1 MRRILCVG
9 GHDFTARPEDRALT
23 DLIASL
29 AGGEGRRVCLLP
41 TASGDAAE
49 HSGRFFSAFSNRG
62 CVPSEVSLFRLGKR
76 PVALRDHLL
85 SQDLIYVGGG
95 SMLNLLAVW
104 DAHDLGAILRLAWER
119 GILICGQSAGAM
131 CWFEV
136 GISKGSG
143 KARRAAGL
151 GVLPGSCCV
160 HYHSELDRRQLLL
173 ESVASSGQRL
183 RHRRSRGT
191 SLDQPDCRRC
201 LLGPPRGD
209 CLQGRAGRRSG
220 RGGPACTDRG
230 RFAGRRLWG
239 AFRHRRV
246 PARPHDRWPPRC
258 RKPLRRSLRHS
269 LRAASA
275 TGFAPGPAVQPARRP
290 HIHGGESLAEH
301 FGQPSNG
308 IEPTPSYRDG

>member
-9 GHDFTARPEDRALT
+9 GHDFTTRPENRAMT

-29 AGGEGRRVCLLP
+29 AGGEEPRVCLLP

-49 HSGRFFSAFSNRG
+49 HSARFFTAFADRA
-62 CVPSEVSLFRLGKR
+62 CVPSEVSLFRLGRK

-85 SQDLIYVGGG
+85 AQDLIYVGGG

-160 HYHSELDRRQLLL
+160 HYHSEPDRRRLLL
-173 ESVASSGQRL
+173 ESVASGGTAATASTITRRCCGPTGL
-183 RHRRSRGT
+183 SPVRSRPAAGRPST
-191 SLDQPDCRRC
+191 GSSVAPTRSSRSRLHRAWSSRRPATLRC
-201 LLGPPRGD
+201 LPRSPSSG
-209 CLQGRAGRRSG
+209 ASG
-220 RGGPACTDRG
+220 RPPTN
-230 RFAGRRLWG
+230 RRNG
-239 AFRHRRV
+239 APTF
-246 PARPHDRWPPRC
+246 
-258 RKPLRRSLRHS
+258 
-269 LRAASA
+269 
-275 TGFAPGPAVQPARRP
+275 TTAV
-290 HIHGGESLAEH
+290 
-301 FGQPSNG
+301 
-308 IEPTPSYRDG
+308 

>member
-9 GHDFTARPEDRALT
+9 GHDFTSQPENRAMT
-23 DLIASL
+23 DLIASM
-29 AGGEGRRVCLLP
+29 ADGEEPRVCLLP

-49 HSGRFFSAFSNRG
+49 QSALFFTAFADRA
-62 CVPSEVSLFRLGKR
+62 CVPSEVSLFRLGRK

-85 SQDLIYVGGG
+85 GQDLIYVGGG

-160 HYHSELDRRQLLL
+160 HYHSEPDRRRLLL
-173 ESVASSGQRL
+173 ESVASSGLSGYGIDDHAALLWTNRTVTGAFSAHRGATAHRVERGADRVVEVPLAPTVVVSRAGDSAVPSDIAEFRRARTSAGRL
-183 RHRRSRGT
+183 T
-191 SLDQPDCRRC
+191 
-201 LLGPPRGD
+201 
-209 CLQGRAGRRSG
+209 AGRR
-220 RGGPACTDRG
+220 
-230 RFAGRRLWG
+230 
-239 AFRHRRV
+239 
-246 PARPHDRWPPRC
+246 
-258 RKPLRRSLRHS
+258 
-269 LRAASA
+269 
-275 TGFAPGPAVQPARRP
+275 
-290 HIHGGESLAEH
+290 
-301 FGQPSNG
+301 
-308 IEPTPSYRDG
+308 

>member
-1 MRRILCVG
+1 MRRILCIG

-49 HSGRFFSAFSNRG
+49 HGGRFFSAFSNRG

-85 SQDLIYVGGG
+85 SQDMIYVGGG

-160 HYHSELDRRQLLL
+160 HYHSEPDRRRLLL
-173 ESVASSGQRL
+173 ESVASSGLSGYGIDDHAALLWTNRTVTGAFSA
-183 RHRRSRGT
+183 RRGATAYRVERGADRVVEVPLAPT
-191 SLDQPDCRRC
+191 VVVS
-201 LLGPPRGD
+201 
-209 CLQGRAGRRSG
+209 RAGDSAVPSDIAEFRRARTS
-220 RGGPACTDRG
+220 
-230 RFAGRRLWG
+230 AGRLTAGSR
-239 AFRHRRV
+239 
-246 PARPHDRWPPRC
+246 
-258 RKPLRRSLRHS
+258 
-269 LRAASA
+269 
-275 TGFAPGPAVQPARRP
+275 
-290 HIHGGESLAEH
+290 
-301 FGQPSNG
+301 
-308 IEPTPSYRDG
+308 

>member
-9 GHDFTARPEDRALT
+9 GHDFTSQPENRAMT
-23 DLIASL
+23 DLIASM
-29 AGGEGRRVCLLP
+29 ADGEEPRVCLLP

-49 HSGRFFSAFSNRG
+49 QSALFFTAFADRA
-62 CVPSEVSLFRLGKR
+62 CVPSEVSLFRLGRK

-85 SQDLIYVGGG
+85 AQDLIYVGGG

-160 HYHSELDRRQLLL
+160 HYHSEPDRRRLLL
-173 ESVASSGQRL
+173 ESVASGGISGYGIDDHAALLWTDRTVAGAFSARRGATVYRVERGADQVVEIPLAPSVVVPQAGDPAVPPEIAEFRRL
-183 RHRRSRGT
+183 R
-191 SLDQPDCRRC
+191 Q
-201 LLGPPRGD
+201 
-209 CLQGRAGRRSG
+209 
-220 RGGPACTDRG
+220 
-230 RFAGRRLWG
+230 
-239 AFRHRRV
+239 
-246 PARPHDRWPPRC
+246 
-258 RKPLRRSLRHS
+258 
-269 LRAASA
+269 AA
-275 TGFAPGPAVQPARRP
+275 
-290 HIHGGESLAEH
+290 
-301 FGQPSNG
+301 
-308 IEPTPSYRDG
+308 YK